1 MPYKIMLVD
10 DEEEVR
16 TSIIR
21 KMDWEALGFHV
32 VGDAENGED
41 ALEKIHILDP
51 DVIITDIHMPYMD
64 GLQLAETVK
73 EKYPGKEVV
82 IFSGYND
89 FEYAKQA
96 MKCGVT
102 EYILKPVNSEELG
115 EILQRIREK
124 RDKYLEQQ
132 RDIRILRENY
142 RKNFPILKEKFL
154 NDWMEEKIVK
164 EEFYEKL
171 EEYVPEIRDSDRWI
185 VAMFCIEQ
193 EETVEGGAVVEE
205 KELHQVSVEKVI
217 DEYLTEKYPFARF
230 ICEKEIGVVIALSQE
245 QTVNELLGVFDR
257 FKKYADK
264 CLDFR
269 FPSESEAGN
278 SGSDRCRNRLW
289 KQKRQVDTGQFRIW
303 EV

>member
-1 MPYKIMLVD
+1 M
-10 DEEEVR
+10 
-16 TSIIR
+16 
-21 KMDWEALGFHV
+21 
-32 VGDAENGED
+32 
-41 ALEKIHILDP
+41 
-51 DVIITDIHMPYMD
+51 
-64 GLQLAETVK
+64 
-73 EKYPGKEVV
+73 
-82 IFSGYND
+82 
-89 FEYAKQA
+89 
-96 MKCGVT
+96 T

-185 VAMFCIEQ
+185 VAMFCIER

-217 DEYLTEKYPFARF
+217 DEYLTESTHLSRF

-245 QTVNELLGVFDR
+245 QTVNELLGVFDQIQKVCR
-257 FKKYADK
+257 QVFG
-264 CLDFR
+264 LQI
-269 FPSESEAGN
+269 SIGV
-278 SGSDRCRNRLW
+278 GSRKQWIRQVPQSFME
-289 KQKRQVDTGQFRIW
+289 QKRQVDTGQFRIW